1 MLPLVRTAFRHLL
14 LLYYADKRFS
24 ITYRGWSI
32 YSTILGEGTPCY
44 SSLLVPLSESIAT
57 LTSSYVDTAPT
68 STVAIVTQIFTRKF
82 TLQQVAPSGI
92 GEKTKLGIGI
102 GVGLGVIAIL
112 FLGFLFWKW
121 KLRNQPP
128 YRPPSPPKYPANPH
142 PNESELHGQA
152 RSELPVLP
160 EPERPVELQGA
171 V

>member
-1 MLPLVRTAFRHLL
+1 VLPLVRTAFGHLL
-14 LLYYADKRFS
+14 LLYSANERFS
-24 ITYRGWSI
+24 ITYRGWAI

-44 SSLLVPLSESIAT
+44 SSLLVPFSESIAT
-57 LTSSYVDTAPT
+57 LTSSHVGTAST

-82 TLQQVAPSGI
+82 TLQQAAPSGI

-112 FLGFLFWKW
+112 VLAFLFWKW
-121 KLRNQPP
+121 KSRNQSP
-128 YRPPSPPKYPANPH
+128 YRPPSPPKYPAVAH
-142 PNESELHGQA
+142 TDEYELHGQA

-160 EPERPVELQGA
+160 EPDRPVELQGA

>member
-1 MLPLVRTAFRHLL
+1 VLPLVRTAFRHLL
-14 LLYYADKRFS
+14 LLYYADERFS

-112 FLGFLFWKW
+112 LLGFLFWKW

-160 EPERPVELQGA
+160 EPDRPVELQGD